1 MKISKDLETDLHK
14 CKWDKALINLELLD
28 KIKAVLLDSHTCDKY
43 TYYDWTKKQFC
54 LKQIV
59 PGDFRVMV
67 KANNKPVLMLEN
79 MYEVL
84 CRTNTEIDQYAR
96 QSSFRNPLKKGRTR

>member
-1 MKISKDLETDLHK
+1 MNQVNNYLNKLLE

-67 KANNKPVLMLEN
+67 KADNKPVLMLEN